1 MSLSEKEIRKLDK
14 EFLDRYGL
22 EPQTVEELQQQRPS
36 LETQLNK
43 KLSLEEVYSL
53 VGGELLSDETE

>member
-1 MSLSEKEIRKLDK
+1 MSDEEIRKLDK

-53 VGGELLSDETE
+53 VGGELLNDEAE

>member
-1 MSLSEKEIRKLDK
+1 MSDKEIRKLDK
-14 EFLDRYGL
+14 EYLDRYGL

-53 VGGELLSDETE
+53 VGGEILNDETA

>member
-1 MSLSEKEIRKLDK
+1 MSDKEIRKLDK

-22 EPQTVEELQQQRPS
+22 EPQTVEELQEQRPS

>member
-1 MSLSEKEIRKLDK
+1 MSDNEIRKLDK

>member
-22 EPQTVEELQQQRPS
+22 EPQTVEELQEQRPS
-36 LETQLNK
+36 LETK
-43 KLSLEEVYSL
+43 FKRKLSLEEVYSL
-53 VGGELLSDETE
+53 MGGELLNDETE

>member
-1 MSLSEKEIRKLDK
+1 MSNKEIRKLDK

>member
-1 MSLSEKEIRKLDK
+1 MSDNEIRKLDK

-36 LETQLNK
+36 LETQLNE

>member
-1 MSLSEKEIRKLDK
+1 MSDKEIRKLDK

-36 LETQLNK
+36 LETQLNE